1 MPLWIAG
8 VILLVAVALFVVGV
22 IFVRRASR
30 SKRLDNHWSQGASRL
45 GKWFISFGVLL
56 FFWDFFAYEGANLI
70 GAPFWFPV
78 IVLAYLIWLGFIV
91 NYFVGVLPKKRAEI
105 KEKSEKEKYLP
116 KPKK

>member
-1 MPLWIAG
+1 MKRKI
-8 VILLVAVALFVVGV
+8 ILL
-22 IFVRRASR
+22 
-30 SKRLDNHWSQGASRL
+30 
-45 GKWFISFGVLL
+45 
-56 FFWDFFAYEGANLI
+56 LI
-70 GAPFWFPV
+70 PV